1 MSVVCIDPLV
11 DPRWQRLVD
20 RHASSVFH
28 SPAWLKVLTDT
39 YGFEAGALV
48 LLDGAGEPRAGLPFC
63 RIDDLMG
70 ERLAAL
76 PFSDYCDPLVA
87 TREDWDTL
95 ADALLARGCP
105 VTVRPLHVDVPAS
118 DARFARPKQAR
129 WHGVD
134 LRPDL
139 DAHRARLPDS
149 ARRAIRKAE
158 RDGVQVRA
166 AEGPAELR
174 AFFELHLGVRKHKY
188 GLLAQPYRFF
198 ENIWAGFVASGRG
211 RLSLAVRENQMI
223 GGVLFLE
230 WKDTLYYKFN
240 ASSPTDLGPRPNDL
254 LMWEG
259 IAYGK
264 ARGLSFLDLGL
275 SDWDQE
281 GLIRYKRKFATE
293 EKSISFLK
301 HVPDG
306 WRAPADGQLGPLL
319 GQLTELLTD
328 TDVPDRVT
336 ERAGGLLYRF
346 FT

>member
-28 SPAWLKVLTDT
+28 SPAWLKVLVDT
-39 YGFEAGALV
+39 YGFETGALV
-48 LLDGAGEPRAGLPFC
+48 LLDGGGEPRAGLPFC
-63 RIDDLMG
+63 RVDDLMG

-76 PFSDYCDPLVA
+76 PFSDYCDPLVS
-87 TREDWDTL
+87 TREEWDAL
-95 ADALLARGCP
+95 AGVLLARGCP
-105 VTVRPLHVDVPAS
+105 VTLRPLHNAIPSADE
-118 DARFARPKQAR
+118 RFAHLKQAK

-139 DAHRARLPDS
+139 EAHWARLHDS
-149 ARRAIRKAE
+149 ARRAIQKAE
-158 RDGVQVRA
+158 RGGVQVRA
-166 AEGPAELR
+166 AAGPEELR

-188 GLLAQPYRFF
+188 RLLAQPYRFF
-198 ENIWAGFVASGRG
+198 ENIWAGFVATGHG
-211 RLSLAVRENQMI
+211 RLSLAVHEEQVI

-240 ASSPTDLGPRPNDL
+240 ASAPNDLGLRPNDL

-259 IAYGK
+259 IKYGK
-264 ARGLSFLDLGL
+264 ARGLTSLDLGL

-281 GLIRYKRKFATE
+281 GLIRYKRKFATD
-293 EKSISFLK
+293 EKTISFLK
-301 HVPDG
+301 YVPDG
-306 WRAPADGQLGPLL
+306 WQVPAGGQLGPLL

-328 TDVPDRVT
+328 ADVSDRVT
-336 ERAGGLLYRF
+336 DRAGDLLYRF
-346 FT
+346 FV